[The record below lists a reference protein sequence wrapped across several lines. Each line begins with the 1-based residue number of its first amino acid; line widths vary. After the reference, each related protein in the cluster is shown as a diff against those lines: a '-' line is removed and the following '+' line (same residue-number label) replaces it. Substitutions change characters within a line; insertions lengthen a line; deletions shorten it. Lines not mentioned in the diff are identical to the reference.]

1 MDSVPRHRPN
11 PPEGRQTTASAIGR
25 GVARLFKTLGYAP
38 LSEVALASG
47 RRADLIGLSV
57 AGELW
62 LVEIKSCLSD
72 FRLDH
77 KWQSY
82 RPFCDRFFFAVAP
95 DFPHQVLPP
104 DTGLI
109 VADRYGGE
117 ILRQAPEH
125 KLPAAR
131 RRAITV
137 RLAPAAALSLMA
149 APAPAHRLHRP
160 LPRL

>member
-1 MDSVPRHRPN
+1 MDSVTRHRPK
-11 PPEGRQTTASAIGR
+11 PTEGRQATAGAIGR

-57 AGELW
+57 AGEIW

-95 DFPHQVLPP
+95 DFPRQVLPP

-131 RRAITV
+131 RRAITE
-137 RLAPAAALSLMA
+137 RLARAAALSLMA
-149 APAPAHRLHRP
+149 ARDPDERLDASRG
-160 LPRL
+160 

>member
-1 MDSVPRHRPN
+1 MDSVTRHRPK
-11 PPEGRQTTASAIGR
+11 PTEGRQATAGAIGR

-47 RRADLIGLSV
+47 RRADPIGLSV
-57 AGELW
+57 AGGIW
-62 LVEIKSCLSD
+62 LGEIKSGLRDFPLGPKRPSDPAVLS
-72 FRLDH
+72 
-77 KWQSY
+77 
-82 RPFCDRFFFAVAP
+82 RFFFALRP
-95 DFPHQVLPP
+95 LFPRQVLPP

-137 RLAPAAALSLMA
+137 RLARAAALSLMA
-149 APAPAHRLHRP
+149 ARDPDERLDASRG
-160 LPRL
+160 

>member
-1 MDSVPRHRPN
+1 MDSVTRHRPK
-11 PPEGRQTTASAIGR
+11 PTEGRQATASAIGR

-125 KLPAAR
+125 KLPAPR

-137 RLAPAAALSLMA
+137 RLARAAALSLMA
-149 APAPAHRLHRP
+149 ARDPDEGLDGSLRG
-160 LPRL
+160 